1 MKPFEF
7 DPNAE
12 SIEQERQ
19 VIAWFRDY
27 PPKNPKKLLERILQ
41 IYHLVPPFIQK
52 SFCNTLLSPK
62 VTNKMEVLSQFIH
75 EIASMPNLIDQ
86 LKREGNH
93 GMVIYKGKSYGIN
106 LRTINPKWLSAK
118 DIHQW
123 TSEQEDEICNEA
135 IDAWMIENRIRHFT
149 EKVVFFSEFGFSGV
163 SRLMDVRM
171 DDESWEEMKR
181 LKMNDE
187 LTKYLN
193 MESPDDN

>member
-41 IYHLVPPFIQK
+41 IYHLVPPFIQR

-62 VTNKMEVLSQFIH
+62 VTNKMEVLGQFIH
-75 EIASMPNLIDQ
+75 EIANMPKLIAQ
-86 LKREGNH
+86 LKAEGNH
-93 GMVIYKGKSYGIN
+93 GMVIYKGKSYGIS
-106 LRTINPKWLSAK
+106 LIANPRWLSKK
-118 DIHQW
+118 DIHEW
-123 TSEQEDEICNEA
+123 TEEQEDEICNDA
-135 IDAWMIENRIRHFT
+135 IDAWMIENRVRHFT
-149 EKVVFFSEFGFSGV
+149 EKVVFFSEYGFSGV

-171 DDESWEEMKR
+171 DDESWEEIKR

-187 LTKYLN
+187 LSKYLN
-193 MESPDDN
+193 LESDDDN